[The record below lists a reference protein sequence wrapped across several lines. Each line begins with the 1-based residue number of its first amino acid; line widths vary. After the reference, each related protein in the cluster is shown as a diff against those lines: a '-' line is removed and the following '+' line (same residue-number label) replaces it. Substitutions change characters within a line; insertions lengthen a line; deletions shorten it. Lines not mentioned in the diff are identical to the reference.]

1 MLEREVMP
9 NGDENIHLWLG
20 PMTEI
25 KDFNFPL
32 FNSVAAHLRSKD
44 FNVENPAEKGIV
56 EGWQWEDYLRFDI
69 IQMMSCDS
77 IIQLP
82 MWEHSR
88 GASLEAHIA
97 LQLGFTFLDF
107 DLYYGIDNNY
117 VVC

>member
-1 MLEREVMP
+1 MSA
-9 NGDENIHLWLG
+9 
-20 PMTEI
+20 I

-32 FNSVAAHLRSKD
+32 FNSVAEHLRNKGFS
-44 FNVENPAEKGIV
+44 VENPADRSIV
-56 EGWQWEDYLRFDI
+56 VGWTWEDYLRYDI

-88 GASLEAHIA
+88 GAKLEAYIA
-97 LQLGFTFLDF
+97 HQLNFTFLDF
-107 DLYYGIDNNY
+107 DLYYGIDSNY